1 MNVSKK
7 AIDLIKKYEG
17 CHLTA
22 YVCPAGKNT
31 IGYGHI
37 AGVSLGMIIT
47 KEQAEL
53 YLQQDI
59 ATHEKKVSYYDYI
72 YHWNQN
78 EFDALV
84 SFSFNMGSIK
94 QLTKSGTRSRA
105 TISKKMLE
113 YINGDGKVLNGLV
126 KRRKE
131 EQALFLTPIETGGQT
146 SQKESVK
153 ATTNFPVLKIGSKGE
168 WVKKLQ
174 KFLQE
179 KNIYHGKI
187 DGIFGPITKQS
198 VIEWQG
204 YCEIVKDGIVGPCT
218 WATIG

>member
-1 MNVSKK
+1 MNISKK
-7 AIDLIKKYEG
+7 GIDIIKKYEG
-17 CHLTA
+17 CHLVA
-22 YVCPAGKNT
+22 YICPAGKKT
-31 IGYGHI
+31 IGYGHT
-37 AGVSLGMIIT
+37 AGVVMGTTIT
-47 KEQAEL
+47 QEQAEEFL
-53 YLQQDI
+53 RQDI
-59 ATHEKKVSYYDYI
+59 AKHEKNVSYYDYI

-84 SFSFNMGSIK
+84 SFSFNIGSIK
-94 QLTKSGTRSRA
+94 QLTKNGTRSKA

-113 YINGDGKVLNGLV
+113 YINGGGKVLNGLV

-131 EQALFLTPIETGGQT
+131 EQALFLTPVETEGQMSPT
-146 SQKESVK
+146 ESHK
-153 ATTNFPVLKIGSKGE
+153 ATSTYPTLKVGSKGE
-168 WVKKLQ
+168 HVKKLQ
-174 KFLQE
+174 QFLQD

-187 DGIFGPITKQS
+187 DGIFGPITKQA

>member
-1 MNVSKK
+1 M
-7 AIDLIKKYEG
+7 
-17 CHLTA
+17 TA
-22 YVCPAGKNT
+22 YRCPANIWT
-31 IGYGHI
+31 IGYGHTKN
-37 AGVSLGMIIT
+37 VRQGMVIT
-47 KEQAEL
+47 QEQAEE
-53 YLQQDI
+53 YFRQDV
-59 ATHEKKVSYYDYI
+59 AKHEKIVSYYDYI
-72 YHWNQN
+72 YRWNQN

-84 SFSFNMGSIK
+84 SFSFNIGSIK
-94 QLTKSGTRSRA
+94 QLTKNGTRSKA

-131 EQALFLTPIETGGQT
+131 EQALFLTPMETEGQT
-146 SQKESVK
+146 ELKESV
-153 ATTNFPVLKIGSKGE
+153 AISSDYPMLKEGSKGDY
-168 WVKKLQ
+168 VKKLQ
-174 KFLQE
+174 TFLQE

-187 DGIFGPITKQS
+187 DGIFGPITKQA

>member
-1 MNVSKK
+1 MNISQKG
-7 AIDLIKKYEG
+7 IDLIKKYEG

-31 IGYGHI
+31 IGYGHTS
-37 AGVSLGMIIT
+37 GVSLGMTIT
-47 KEQAEL
+47 KEQAEA

-59 ATHEKKVSYYDYI
+59 AKHEKNVYYYDYK
-72 YHWNQN
+72 YRWNQN

-84 SFSFNMGSIK
+84 SFSFNIGSIK
-94 QLTKSGTRSRA
+94 QLTKKGTRSRA

-131 EQALFLTPIETGGQT
+131 EQALFLAPIETKGQMSPT
-146 SQKESVK
+146 ETHK
-153 ATTNFPVLKIGSKGE
+153 ATSTYPTLKVGSKGE
-168 WVKKLQ
+168 YVEKLQ
-174 KFLQE
+174 KFLLE

-187 DGIFGPITKQS
+187 DGVFGPITKQA